1 MIVLGVNK
9 NLNKAQE
16 VKRLQNALGMPSN
29 ADLKTIITMNMIHNQ
44 ITHEDINLAEQRF
57 SKSIGSIKGKTTRKN
72 ETFDKTDL
80 IDIPEELTYKNR
92 YLELSIDTMY
102 VNGMLFLTT
111 MSHDIYYRTSQ
122 YLPSKHKNNHIKC
135 MKES

>member
-29 ADLKTIITMNMIHNQ
+29 ADLKTIITMNMIQNNQ
-44 ITHEDINLAEQRF
+44 ITHEDINLAEQTF
-57 SKSIGSIKGKTTRKN
+57 GKSIGSIKGKTTRSN

-80 IDIPEELTYKNR
+80 VDIPEELTYKNR
-92 YLELSIDTMY
+92 DLE
-102 VNGMLFLTT
+102 
-111 MSHDIYYRTSQ
+111 
-122 YLPSKHKNNHIKC
+122 
-135 MKES
+135 